1 MADVFLSL
9 GSNIGDRAANLSEA
23 VRRLG
28 AEPGIKVVAVS
39 ALRVMVLTVAL
50 GAVVSST

>member
-39 ALRVMVLTVAL
+39 ALRAL
-50 GAVVSST
+50 SALCAICEYWA